1 MKGLIIALAL
11 ALAGI
16 SNTVIATVIGVTA
29 VAACEGSCGHHQLL
43 DADQLSLASQYP

>member
-1 MKGLIIALAL
+1 MKGLIVILAL

-16 SNTVIATVIGVTA
+16 SNTVIAAVIGVPT

-43 DADQLSLASQYP
+43 DANQLGLASHYP

>member
-16 SNTVIATVIGVTA
+16 STVITTVIGVTA

-43 DADQLSLASQYP
+43 DADQLSLTSQYP